1 MPIMRVGMYSN
12 LGKIVKKILSD
23 RAHECPCGGFMIDGD
38 YNVAV
43 NTHRVG
49 MEHPFEPVEMIHLH
63 HISVM
68 RVLSITA
75 GKPRPIERGSSLTL
89 STDPDYS
96 SGGIDQW

>member
-49 MEHPFEPVEMIHLH
+49 MEHPFEPVEMIPLH

-68 RVLSITA
+68 QVLSMKQEAPPLRA
-75 GKPRPIERGSSLTL
+75 G
-89 STDPDYS
+89 
-96 SGGIDQW
+96 